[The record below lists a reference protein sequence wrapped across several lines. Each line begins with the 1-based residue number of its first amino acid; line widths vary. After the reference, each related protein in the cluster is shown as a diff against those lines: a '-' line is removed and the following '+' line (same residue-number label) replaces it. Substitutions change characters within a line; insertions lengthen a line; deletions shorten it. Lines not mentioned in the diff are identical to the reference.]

1 MQTGDL
7 LQSLTFPNVNLEQF
21 LTKAK
26 PEFLSDTPAVFWSKL
41 IQHAGCTKAA
51 VIADSDFEPVYFYEI
66 IRGTK
71 KPSRDK
77 VIRLLL
83 GMHLGVDDCQTA
95 LKHLG
100 LAMLY
105 PRIRRDSILLYAVN
119 QKCSVRSANELLIQ
133 QGEMPLK

>member
-21 LTKAK
+21 LVQAQD
-26 PEFLSDTPAVFWSKL
+26 EFLSDTPEVFWNTL

-66 IRGTK
+66 IRGAK

-83 GMHLGVDDCQTA
+83 GMHLCLDDCQTA

-100 LAMLY
+100 LAILY
-105 PRIRRDSILLYAVN
+105 PRSRRDSIIIYAIG
-119 QKCSVRSANELLIQ
+119 KKLAVRSTNELLIQ
-133 QGEMPLK
+133 QGEAPLK